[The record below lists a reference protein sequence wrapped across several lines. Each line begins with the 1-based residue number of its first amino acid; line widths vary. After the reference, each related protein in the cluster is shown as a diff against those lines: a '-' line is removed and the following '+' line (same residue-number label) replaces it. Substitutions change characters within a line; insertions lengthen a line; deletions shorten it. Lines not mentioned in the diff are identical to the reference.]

1 MDYSVTFARHF
12 ARLVWLLTHE
22 PANVDE
28 QKAVLRA
35 LVTVAREGFIT
46 LGARM
51 GALTANGTA
60 LPPALSG
67 VPEVVAR
74 LSASGAGTL
83 DVDRNAAAGDILR
96 AARLLAAPGS
106 DLTPVAGATVRFGGV
121 GANADA
127 DAPLVDASRAASLPE
142 FDFGEMI
149 DDPVAAA
156 LERATPAR
164 PQAAQPPPPPALPA
178 AKRRG
183 GSGGMFDHFSTEQSS
198 SATDAELLARLDV
211 EQSPDALI
219 GLLGELASRAE
230 TAIGADRAAV
240 ATQIFHRIVR
250 REHDVQESDVRRA
263 FVLTVKRLTKPAL
276 LQAVVTDLTR
286 SPEAHARAK
295 LVLARTGEDGADAV
309 IERLAAEEGRKARL
323 LFFDVLVQLQAGVPT
338 LLHMLGDAR
347 WYVARNAAAL
357 LGEMQARDAEQ
368 PLMGLVHHDDERVRH
383 AAIVALMRLGTARA
397 MPTIQEG
404 LRDRAPQIRM
414 QAAAAL
420 VGRKEGNVTALLLRA
435 LDDERDDEVA
445 AAFLLALGR
454 LGTADAVGRLIA
466 TAEADKGLFRRK
478 PVALRVAAVQA
489 LAEVPTE
496 PARAALTALQGD
508 KDEDVRATAVYALG
522 RRGRSSG
529 PSDPSS
535 R

>member
-22 PANVDE
+22 ARNVDE
-28 QKAVLRA
+28 QKAALRA
-35 LVTVAREGFIT
+35 LVTLAREGFIT

-67 VPEVVAR
+67 VSEVVAG
-74 LSASGAGTL
+74 LSAPAGGTL
-83 DVDRNAAAGDILR
+83 DVDRNASAADIIR

-106 DLTPVAGATVRFGGV
+106 DLTPVPGATVRFGGV
-121 GANADA
+121 GVVSTES
-127 DAPLVDASRAASLPE
+127 DAPLVDASRAASLPD

-149 DDPVAAA
+149 DDPIAAA
-156 LERATPAR
+156 LDRATPVR
-164 PQAAQPPPPPALPA
+164 PQPAQPPSAPTN
-178 AKRRG
+178 RRVDG
-183 GSGGMFDHFSTEQSS
+183 GEMFDQFSTERSS
-198 SATDAELLARLDV
+198 SANDAELLARFDA
-211 EQSPDALI
+211 EQAPDALI

-230 TAIGADRAAV
+230 AAIGTNRAAA
-240 ATQIFHRIVR
+240 ATEIFHRIVR
-250 REHDVQESDVRRA
+250 REHDAQDSDVKRA

-276 LQAVVTDLTR
+276 LQAIVTDLTR
-286 SPEAHARAK
+286 SPDHHARAK

-309 IERLAAEEGRKARL
+309 IERLAAEEGRKARR

-357 LGEMQARDAEQ
+357 LGEMQARDAEK
-368 PLMGLVHHDDERVRH
+368 PLTGLLHHDDERVRH
-383 AAIVALMRLGTARA
+383 AAIVALMRLGTARS
-397 MPTIQEG
+397 MPAIQEA

-420 VGRKEGNVTALLLRA
+420 VGRKESNVTTLLLRA

-454 LGTADAVGRLIA
+454 LGTPDAVARLIA
-466 TAEADKGLFRRK
+466 TAEADRGLFRRK

-489 LAEVPTE
+489 LADVPTE
-496 PARAALTALQGD
+496 EVRAALSALQAD
-508 KDEDVRATAVYALG
+508 RDDDVRATAVYALG
-522 RRGRSSG
+522 RKGRMG
-529 PSDPSS
+529 G
-535 R
+535 